1 MAWIKVSG
9 GFPVTKSCEISQ
21 IEWIKCSDRLP
32 NDAEDCYELVCYNEN
47 DDNPQSFLCSYGE
60 YYPLDKQGMQIGFY
74 ERNCCRDEDTYVD
87 VTHWMTKPSLP
98 QPPK

>member
-47 DDNPQSFLCSYGE
+47 DDNPQSFLCSLSTTLISSTPSDFCTSSPVNTLTSGSD
-60 YYPLDKQGMQIGFY
+60 LS
-74 ERNCCRDEDTYVD
+74 D
-87 VTHWMTKPSLP
+87 VSTGSF
-98 QPPK
+98 